1 MIVLRNKEFAR
12 KDYDGYSESQQKTI
26 KAERNK
32 LAKEI
37 RKKRG
42 YNKNLLDEIDKIAE
56 EDRRKYVLGGEGKNK
71 EFAPENIEDRRNQRK
86 QRLYEPSIKNR
97 EEIEKYLE
105 KGKKRIKNTV
115 GKKKIPIKAIVKE
128 EEIKKLNI
136 PYKKIGKYALVGTAV
151 IGGTVGGI
159 KLAKSRKDSKK
170 REEAKNKI
178 LEKRDNIYLGLE
190 RWQSG

>member
-1 MIVLRNKEFAR
+1 MIILRNKEFAR

-56 EDRRKYVLGGEGKNK
+56 EDRRKYILGGEGKNR
-71 EFAPENIEDRRNQRK
+71 EFAPENIEKRRNQRK

-105 KGKKRIKNTV
+105 KEKKRIKDAV
-115 GKKKIPIKAIVKE
+115 GEKKTPIKAVVK

-136 PYKKIGKYALVGTAV
+136 PYKKIGKYALAGTAV
-151 IGGTVGGI
+151 IGGTIGAS
-159 KLAKSRKDSKK
+159 KLIKSRKEAKK
-170 REEAKNKI
+170 RENLKKQI
-178 LEKRDNIYLGLE
+178 LGEK
-190 RWQSG
+190 

>member
-1 MIVLRNKEFAR
+1 MIILRNKEFAR
-12 KDYDGYSESQQKTI
+12 KDYDGYSESQQKII

-56 EDRRKYVLGGEGKNK
+56 EDRRKYVLGGEGKNR
-71 EFAPENIEDRRNQRK
+71 EFAPENIEKRRNQRK

-105 KGKKRIKNTV
+105 KEKKRIKDAV
-115 GKKKIPIKAIVKE
+115 GEKKTPIKAVVK

-136 PYKKIGKYALVGTAV
+136 PYKKIGKYALAGTAV
-151 IGGTVGGI
+151 IGGTIGAS
-159 KLAKSRKDSKK
+159 KLIKSRKEAKK
-170 REEAKNKI
+170 RENLKKQI
-178 LEKRDNIYLGLE
+178 LGEK
-190 RWQSG
+190 

>member
-1 MIVLRNKEFAR
+1 MIILRNKEFAR

-56 EDRRKYVLGGEGKNK
+56 EDRRKYVLGSEGKNR
-71 EFAPENIEDRRNQRK
+71 EFAPENIEKRRNQRK

-97 EEIEKYLE
+97 EEIENILRR
-105 KGKKRIKNTV
+105 KR
-115 GKKKIPIKAIVKE
+115 KE
-128 EEIKKLNI
+128 
-136 PYKKIGKYALVGTAV
+136 
-151 IGGTVGGI
+151 
-159 KLAKSRKDSKK
+159 SRML
-170 REEAKNKI
+170 
-178 LEKRDNIYLGLE
+178 LEKRKL
-190 RWQSG
+190 R

>member
-1 MIVLRNKEFAR
+1 MIILRNKEFAR

-26 KAERNK
+26 KSERNK

-56 EDRRKYVLGGEGKNK
+56 EDRRKYVLGGEGKNS
-71 EFAPENIEDRRNQRK
+71 EFAPENIENRRNQRR

-105 KGKKRIKNTV
+105 KEKKRIKNAV
-115 GKKKIPIKAIVKE
+115 GEKKTPIKAIVK

-136 PYKKIGKYALVGTAV
+136 PYKKIGKYALAGTAV
-151 IGGTVGGI
+151 IGGTIGAS
-159 KLAKSRKDSKK
+159 KLIKSRKETKK
-170 REEAKNKI
+170 RENLKKQI
-178 LEKRDNIYLGLE
+178 LGEK
-190 RWQSG
+190 

>member
-1 MIVLRNKEFAR
+1 MIILRNKEFAR

-26 KAERNK
+26 KSERNK

-37 RKKRG
+37 RKRRG

-56 EDRRKYVLGGEGKNK
+56 EDRRKYVLGGEGKNR
-71 EFAPENIEDRRNQRK
+71 EFAPENIENRRNQRR

-105 KGKKRIKNTV
+105 KEKKRIKDAV
-115 GKKKIPIKAIVKE
+115 GEKKTPIKAIVKE

-136 PYKKIGKYALVGTAV
+136 PYKKIGKCALVGTAV
-151 IGGTVGGI
+151 IGGTIGAS
-159 KLAKSRKDSKK
+159 KLIKSRKEAKK
-170 REEAKNKI
+170 RENLKKQI
-178 LEKRDNIYLGLE
+178 LGEK
-190 RWQSG
+190 

>member
-1 MIVLRNKEFAR
+1 MNKDILNLRRKMIILRNKEFAR

-56 EDRRKYVLGGEGKNK
+56 EDRRKYVLGGEGKNG
-71 EFAPENIEDRRNQRK
+71 EFAPENIENRRNQRK

-105 KGKKRIKNTV
+105 EGKKRIKEKVGDKEPTSIVETV
-115 GKKKIPIKAIVKE
+115 KTKA
-128 EEIKKLNI
+128 KKLNI
-136 PYKKIGKYALVGTAV
+136 IPYKKVGKYALAGTAV
-151 IGGTVGGI
+151 IGGTIGVS
-159 KLAKSRKDSKK
+159 KLIKSRKEAKK
-170 REEAKNKI
+170 RENLKKQI
-178 LEKRDNIYLGLE
+178 LGEK
-190 RWQSG
+190 

>member
-1 MIVLRNKEFAR
+1 MIILRNKEFAR
-12 KDYDGYSESQQKTI
+12 KDYDGYNESQQKII

-37 RKKRG
+37 KKKRG

-56 EDRRKYVLGGEGKNK
+56 EDRRKYVLGGEGKNR
-71 EFAPENIEDRRNQRK
+71 ELAPENIEDRRNQRR

-105 KGKKRIKNTV
+105 KGKKRIKNIV
-115 GKKKIPIKAIVKE
+115 GEKKIPIKVIVKE

-136 PYKKIGKYALVGTAV
+136 PHKKIGKYALVGTAV
-151 IGGTVGGI
+151 IGGTIGAS
-159 KLAKSRKDSKK
+159 KLIKSRKEAKKK
-170 REEAKNKI
+170 RKPEET
-178 LEKRDNIYLGLE
+178 DS
-190 RWQSG
+190 W

>member
-1 MIVLRNKEFAR
+1 MIILRNKEFAR
-12 KDYDGYSESQQKTI
+12 KDYDGYSESQQKFI

-42 YNKNLLDEIDKIAE
+42 YDKNLLDEIDKIAE
-56 EDRRKYVLGGEGKNK
+56 EDRRKYVLGGEGKNR
-71 EFAPENIEDRRNQRK
+71 EFAPENIESRRNQRK

-105 KGKKRIKNTV
+105 KEKKRIKDAV
-115 GKKKIPIKAIVKE
+115 GEKKTPIKVVVK

-136 PYKKIGKYALVGTAV
+136 PYKKIGKYALAGTAV
-151 IGGTVGGI
+151 IGGTIGAS
-159 KLAKSRKDSKK
+159 KLIKSRKEAKK
-170 REEAKNKI
+170 RENLKKQI
-178 LEKRDNIYLGLE
+178 LGEK
-190 RWQSG
+190 